1 MFYIKKLTLL
11 NEKGSTSTLD
21 LDPGLNIIYGK
32 SNTGKSMIVD
42 CIDYMLGAKEHRFD
56 TKLGI
61 KKIILLIDVD
71 GKNLTMS
78 REVDSNNIEVSGDVV
93 GIDNGTYKIGNV
105 KKNNLNSVWLH
116 LMGIDDSVQV
126 INTLA
131 GKPQQLTVRTFYH
144 IFLIDE
150 QRVQGFN
157 SILASSQGYNKKVGT
172 PALTSLLYLAT
183 GNNYLPDKAPTDPKI
198 KKAKKAAV
206 KDFVNRSMA
215 DLANKRLAEVSDNM
229 KEDPEELQDKINLI
243 IDEIGAAEG
252 KLDEALNQSR
262 EQAEKIIDIDN
273 QIGECHVLKN
283 RNEALQTQYESDIK
297 RLIFIAEGDI
307 YSGELPSLD
316 HCPFCSGEVP
326 EEKVDSCIDAAVA
339 EVSKIEIQ
347 IKDLKSVQHSLE
359 NEVNEL
365 IEFKQSIIMERRK
378 VDNIIRGELRPQIQE
393 LRSNLSEYTLILKQH
408 KAKEMIDS
416 FSAVLAKQLEA
427 TEAEEST
434 TFQFNLKGKVQDV
447 FSESL
452 TRNLKE
458 LLESCNY
465 KHFANLYF
473 DLDECDVIV
482 NGHLKKS
489 QGKGFRAFLNT
500 ILAIAIQNC
509 LDEYNL
515 YGPRMLVID
524 SPILSLKEKED
535 NIGEEKTSESMKTGL
550 FKYFLSHQKS
560 RQTIIIENEIP
571 NLNYSN
577 AHLIEFTKDFNE
589 GRYGLIEWYKD

>member
-78 REVDSNNIEVSGDVV
+78 RELDSNDIEISGNVV

-116 LMGIDDSVQV
+116 LMGVDKEAHV
-126 INTLA
+126 IQTLA
-131 GKPQQLTVRTFYH
+131 GKTQRLTVRTFYH
-144 IFLIDE
+144 MFLVDE
-150 QRVQGFN
+150 QRIQGFN
-157 SILASSQGYNKKVGT
+157 SILASTQGYNKKVGT
-172 PALTSLLYLAT
+172 PSLTSLLYLAT
-183 GNNYLPDKAPTDPKI
+183 GNNYLPDKATIDPKI
-198 KKAKKAAV
+198 KKAKKDAV
-206 KDFVNRSMA
+206 KAFVNRSME
-215 DLANKRLAEVSDNM
+215 DLANKRLEEASDNI
-229 KEDPEELQDKINLI
+229 KETPEELQEKINLI

-252 KLDEALNQSR
+252 KLEEALDQSK
-262 EQAEKIIDIDN
+262 EQAEKIIDIDE
-273 QIGECHVLKN
+273 QIGECRMLRN
-283 RNEALQTQYESDIK
+283 RNAALQTQYESDIK
-297 RLIFIAEGDI
+297 RLIFIAEGNI
-307 YSGELPSLD
+307 YSGEVPSLD
-316 HCPFCSGEVP
+316 HCPFCSGELP
-326 EEKVDSCIDAAVA
+326 DEKADSCIDAAVA
-339 EVSKIEIQ
+339 EVSKIEVQ

-365 IEFKQSIIMERRK
+365 IELKQSIIVERRK
-378 VDNIIRGELRPQIQE
+378 VDNIIRVELKPQIQE
-393 LRSNLSEYTLILKQH
+393 LRSNLTEYTLTLKQH

-416 FSAVLAKQLEA
+416 FSAVLVKQLEA
-427 TEAEEST
+427 TETEESA
-434 TFQFNLKGKVQDV
+434 TFQFNLKGKVQEV

-452 TRNLKE
+452 TRILKE
-458 LLESCNY
+458 LLELCNY

-473 DLDECDVIV
+473 DLEDYDVVV

-500 ILAIAIQNC
+500 ILAIAVQNC
-509 LDEYNL
+509 LDAYNL
-515 YGPRMLVID
+515 YGPHMLVID

-550 FKYFLSHQKS
+550 FKYFLSHQKN

-577 AHLIEFTKDFNE
+577 AHLIEFTKDLNE

>member
-21 LDPGLNIIYGK
+21 LDPGLNIIYGR

-105 KKNNLNSVWLH
+105 KKNNSNSVWLH